1 VKIEV
6 GDRFPVEQLR
16 RKLDGPTIVYFYP
29 ADFTP
34 GCELEA
40 RNFNGVYDEF
50 RQIGVEVVGVSTNS
64 AESHESW
71 TNECGLRF
79 PLVAD
84 PDAELTTGLGLMKQ
98 YGEYGEFADRVT
110 FLLDGEGIVRQVW
123 SVEDIDS
130 HAAEALEAARELVA

>member
-1 VKIEV
+1 MTLDV
-6 GDRFPVEQLR
+6 GDKFPVEQLGR
-16 RKLDGPTIVYFYP
+16 TLDGPAIVYFYP

-40 RNFNGVYDEF
+40 RNFNGVYEEF

-64 AESHESW
+64 AESHENW
-71 TNECGLRF
+71 TQECGLRF

-84 PDAELTTGLGLMKQ
+84 PDAELTGRLGLMKQ
-98 YGEYGEFADRVT
+98 YGDYGEFAARVT
-110 FLLDGEGIVRQVW
+110 FLLDGEGTVRRVW
-123 SVEDIDS
+123 DVEDIDS

>member
-1 VKIEV
+1 VEIDV
-6 GDRFPVEQLR
+6 GDKFPVEQLGR
-16 RKLDGPTIVYFYP
+16 PLDGPAIVYFYP

-50 RQIGVEVVGVSTNS
+50 RQLGVEVIGVSTNS
-64 AESHESW
+64 AESHENW
-71 TNECGLRF
+71 TQECGLRF

-84 PDAELTTGLGLMKQ
+84 PDAELTTSLGLMKQ
-98 YGEYGEFADRVT
+98 YGDYGEFADRVT
-110 FLLDGEGIVRQVW
+110 YLLDRDGTVKRVW
-123 SVEDIDS
+123 HVEDIDA